1 MNNGVHNFDIDLL
14 KNSQYLAY
22 KRLFYDESIIFMDRP
37 RLNTLSSA
45 NCACQC
51 KSMSQPENTNDP
63 PLLIWDVCRVAG
75 PSLILARTL
84 FARSIALPRPPQPA
98 PAQIGFPG
106 IASLLPIGQTLASPA
121 STWQPDPG
129 QSWTHAVWI
138 SNILPSKCI
147 SISIWLSTWCVD
159 VLKAC
164 ICPLAYDLHLLHLT
178 LPQG

>member
-14 KNSQYLAY
+14 KNSQFLAY
-22 KRLFYDESIIFMDRP
+22 KCLFSDESIIFMDRP

-51 KSMSQPENTNDP
+51 IHRCHNQ
-63 PLLIWDVCRVAG
+63 
-75 PSLILARTL
+75 RTL
-84 FARSIALPRPPQPA
+84 MTPHFLSGMFAGWRGRALSWPAHCLPAVSPYPARPQPA

-138 SNILPSKCI
+138 SNILPSKI
-147 SISIWLSTWCVD
+147 
-159 VLKAC
+159 
-164 ICPLAYDLHLLHLT
+164 
-178 LPQG
+178 